1 MTIYHFVQQRYVRRQ
16 KMTVK
21 TVQNKSVQNYRSFW
35 GQWTLASAAGFA
47 IGAMLS
53 LPIAYG
59 LGEIVMD
66 ATNETIGFAITGALF
81 GIFAG
86 GGLGLGQQ
94 IVLRFSTGWGRNWAL
109 VSALAA
115 AIVWAIAFPVI
126 IAADQPMRSLNGV
139 AIVVSFGLALGIG
152 QWLVLRN
159 HLPQASRWV
168 LATSASLALALGA
181 SLALDGEG
189 RELLAFAVGGLLVGA
204 LTGLGMVWML
214 RDSASAD

>member
-1 MTIYHFVQQRYVRRQ
+1 MIAR
-16 KMTVK
+16 
-21 TVQNKSVQNYRSFW
+21 SVQNYRNFW

-59 LGEIVMD
+59 LGEIVME
-66 ATNETIGFAITGALF
+66 ATNETAGFAVTGALF
-81 GIFAG
+81 GIFVG

-94 IVLRFSTGWGRNWAL
+94 IVLRFPTGWGRNWAL
-109 VSALAA
+109 VSALLA
-115 AIVWAIAFPVI
+115 AILWAIAFPVI
-126 IAADQPMRSLNGV
+126 IAADQSMRSLNGL

-159 HLPQASRWV
+159 HLPQASRWLLV
-168 LATSASLALALGA
+168 TSASLALGLGA

-189 RELLAFAVGGLLVGA
+189 RELLTFAVGGLLVGA
-204 LTGLGMVWML
+204 LTGLGMVWMV
-214 RDSASAD
+214 RDSVSAD